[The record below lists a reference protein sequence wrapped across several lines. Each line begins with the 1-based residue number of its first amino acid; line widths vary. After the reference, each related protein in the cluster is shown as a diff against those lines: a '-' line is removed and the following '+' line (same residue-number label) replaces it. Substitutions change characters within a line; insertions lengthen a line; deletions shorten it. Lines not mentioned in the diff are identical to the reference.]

1 MLSTSLLEILAITAV
16 IVSVLAA
23 VAAIRSARSS
33 QVACD
38 YARAIHE
45 WMDDNS
51 KRSIG
56 LKKIAELQLAVT
68 DHADLISG
76 LYDGL
81 KKLRSRSGMRE
92 LREKRKVD
100 GSDLPDP
107 KLDPEGWKKAMR
119 LRLHRQDTTT
129 RSHIDRGD

>member
-1 MLSTSLLEILAITAV
+1 MLSTALLEILAITAV
-16 IVSVLAA
+16 AVSVLAA
-23 VAAIRSARSS
+23 IAAIFAARNS

-56 LKKIAELQLAVT
+56 LKKIAELQLEVT
-68 DHADLISG
+68 DHADLIRQ

-81 KKLRSRSGMRE
+81 KKLRSRAGMRE
-92 LREKRKVD
+92 LRERRKLD
-100 GSDLPDP
+100 DNDLPDP
-107 KLDPEGWKKAMR
+107 KTDPEGWKKAMR
-119 LRLHRQDTTT
+119 LRLHNKG
-129 RSHIDRGD
+129 SHIDRGD

>member
-1 MLSTSLLEILAITAV
+1 MLSTGLLEILAITAV

-23 VAAIRSARSS
+23 IAAIFAARNS

-38 YARAIHE
+38 YARSIHK
-45 WMDDNS
+45 WMQDNN
-51 KRSIG
+51 KRSIA
-56 LKKIAELQLAVT
+56 LKQLAELQLEVT
-68 DHADLISG
+68 DHDDLIRQM
-76 LYDGL
+76 YDGL
-81 KKLRSRSGMRE
+81 KKLRSRAGMRE

-100 GSDLPDP
+100 DSDLPDP
-107 KLDPEGWKKAMR
+107 KVDPEGWKKAMR